1 MESTMQK
8 EIVKIPDLGA
18 NVHVAEILVKVGES
32 VTKDQP
38 IAVLESDKASVE
50 LVSPMSGKIVDLCA
64 VLDQKMQTGEDFC
77 GIEIDV
83 QQSTEVSSVEDR
95 LPQSESSDSQSQL
108 DSHSTTQ
115 STGQSPIQQ
124 MAEQLFELPDLGG
137 NTTHVAE
144 IHKKVGDKVTKDEV
158 VMSLE
163 SDKAMMD
170 VPAPQS
176 GTIHA
181 ILCAVGEEVTAGQEW
196 LKLTLTHD
204 PGVATKNNCDN
215 IETTDRAVSSH
226 ARSIVSETA
235 TQSESQPHS
244 GEVAAGPKVRQL
256 AREWGVVLQQVS
268 GSGYKGRITENDL
281 KTFVQQRLSGQAVA
295 SHETEKAKPKVIE
308 HDFTAFGKVTKEPQN
323 RIKQIAAKHLTKCWQ
338 IPQVTQFF
346 DADFTKL
353 ETTRKASKQIF
364 AEQGARLTP
373 MVFIIKALIAV
384 MKQYPKFNASL
395 SIDEKAIFIKEYCHI
410 GFAVDTPQGLVVAVV
425 HNADQKSRLELAHE
439 IVQLST
445 KARDVGLSPAEMQ
458 GGCMTI
464 SSLGG
469 IGGAAF
475 TPIVNSP
482 EVAIIGVGKGAMQPV
497 YHDGKFEP
505 RYLVPMALTY
515 DHRVIDGADAA
526 RFAVAFQ
533 KEIIQMGHDITIEN
547 ILGDS

>member
-18 NVHVAEILVKVGES
+18 NVHVAEILIKVGES

-50 LVSPMSGKIVDLCA
+50 LVSPISGKIVDLCA

-95 LPQSESSDSQSQL
+95 SPQSESSDSKSQF

-115 STGQSPIQQ
+115 LTGQSPTQQ
-124 MAEQLFELPDLGG
+124 WAEQLFELPDLGG

-176 GTIHA
+176 GTIQA

-204 PGVATKNNCDN
+204 PGMTTKNKYDN
-215 IETTDRAVSSH
+215 IESTDRAVSSN
-226 ARSIVSETA
+226 AKSIASEA
-235 TQSESQPHS
+235 ITQSESSPYS

-281 KTFVQQRLSGQAVA
+281 KTFVQQRLTGQAGA
-295 SHETEKAKPKVIE
+295 SHEIEKAKPKVIE

-323 RIKQIAAKHLTKCWQ
+323 RIKQIAAKHLTKSWQ

-353 ETTRKASKQIF
+353 ETTGKASKQIF

-395 SIDEKAIFIKEYCHI
+395 SIDEKAIFIKEYYHI

-425 HNADQKSRLELAHE
+425 HNADQKSHLALAHE

-505 RYLVPMALTY
+505 RYLVPMALSY

-547 ILGDS
+547 ILGES